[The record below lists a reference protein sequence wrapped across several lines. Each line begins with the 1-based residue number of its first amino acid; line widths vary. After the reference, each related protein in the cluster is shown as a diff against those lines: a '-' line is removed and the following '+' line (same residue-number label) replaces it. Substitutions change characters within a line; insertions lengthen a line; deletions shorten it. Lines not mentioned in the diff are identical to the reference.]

1 MNKMTKQATAIED
14 ILCSV
19 MHVMS
24 HIKEVQ
30 NDIATLT
37 TQSSEELVNYI
48 QKQEPTIAPEVLH
61 AMQLQDIITQ
71 QYSAITEAIESIE
84 RSLDIHLHAAREDNV
99 ILRES
104 FAKLHAKMIA
114 SLEKARKKQ
123 DSFAG
128 HSFESNTE
136 EQEAEFF

>member
-1 MNKMTKQATAIED
+1 MPHSSAIED
-14 ILCSV
+14 VLCSV

-30 NDIATLT
+30 KDVATLT
-37 TQSSEELVNYI
+37 TQSSEELISFI
-48 QKQEPTIAPEVLH
+48 QKQELNITPEVSH
-61 AMQLQDIITQ
+61 AMQLQDIIAQ
-71 QYSAITEAIESIE
+71 QYSAVTEAIESIE
-84 RSLDIHLHAAREDNV
+84 RSLDIHLHAAKEDNI

-128 HSFESNTE
+128 RSFSDGSQ
-136 EQEAEFF
+136 EQETEFF